1 MTTAQPG
8 RSRREAFTIL
18 EMVVV
23 LVLLGI
29 LIAFIYPRLSGNETL
44 ARDQR
49 AQTSASAAL
58 DAVGVVFSSIGA
70 GALVATPPEAPT
82 SATTCTTQGTVT
94 PIPARRIMDGAPYPI
109 QDLSKTPSTYATA
122 CPLFANPAALQ
133 STTGDVHFEVDSGG
147 APVAST
153 GLGSVSVAAANT
165 GLAWRVWVAV
175 LSPRGGAGIT
185 KATISTCW
193 MAWREYPLGRAGSAS
208 ARERYFYVTN
218 LSADVT
224 NCTGAEAL
232 QHGSPPVGTAA
243 FEALK
248 AMAAPPNLD
257 YLCEQDPRTGKPVW
271 GLSWRAACGDQ
282 PR

>member
-1 MTTAQPG
+1 
-8 RSRREAFTIL
+8 
-18 EMVVV
+18 MVVV
-23 LVLLGI
+23 LILLGI

-44 ARDQR
+44 ARDQE

-58 DAVGVVFSSIGA
+58 DAVGTVFSSIGA
-70 GALVATPPEAPT
+70 GALVATPPPAP
-82 SATTCTTQGTVT
+82 ACTTQGAS
-94 PIPARRIMDGAPYPI
+94 PAARQIMDGAPYPV
-109 QDLSKTPSTYATA
+109 QDLSKAPGTYATA
-122 CPLFANPAALQ
+122 CPLFANPVALG
-133 STTGDVHFEVDSGG
+133 STTGDVHFVGDRDG
-147 APVAST
+147 AVAGVAST

-165 GLAWRVWVAV
+165 GLAWRVGVAV
-175 LSPRGGAGIT
+175 LSPRGGAGTT

-193 MAWREYPLGRAGSAS
+193 MAWREYPLSGIATAS

-232 QHGSPPVGTAA
+232 QHGSPPVGTAS

-257 YLCEQDPRTGKPVW
+257 YLCEQDPTTGKPVW